1 MSCDWNCPHCN
12 APDEETFEAECQH
25 CGRTSFHDEDD
36 WFEHVSM
43 CEWEQQQD
51 DEEE

>member
-1 MSCDWNCPHCN
+1 MSRERDFQADCPHCN
-12 APDEETFEAECQH
+12 RDEF
-25 CGRTSFHDEDD
+25 FDEDD

-43 CEWEQQQD
+43 CEWEQQQAAL